1 MRSGDATRDPELDRN
16 APEHRTPLGLTSW
29 HIPWNNRAVN
39 VRSAIKEALSLLS
52 SRDRRLLW
60 ISTIVQMSTSVLDLI
75 GVLLIGLVGA
85 LAVATVQSLPP
96 PELVQNIMQVVGLEG
111 LSNQQLVG
119 YLALAA
125 AVVLLTKSLVSSYL
139 TRRVLAF
146 LANRQAIVSARLA
159 QGLLSQPLT
168 FVQLRSSQETSF
180 ALIQG
185 VGAAT
190 MSMLGQLTIAMSE
203 FALLMLLSAALLLIN
218 PWITVGAIA
227 FFAAVAWLLQRAMGR
242 WASRVGSESAEA
254 EISSLNAV
262 QEAVNAYREVVVADR
277 RDLYVNRIQA
287 FRWQAARVYADM
299 NFIGMLP
306 KYMFEAA
313 LVVGG
318 FALAALL
325 FTTQGAA
332 SAVGTLALYLAAA
345 SRVMPSLLRLQGAAL
360 TMRSAAG
367 IATPT
372 FALAR
377 DLGKPTT
384 DPNPQPTDEAIRT
397 ALRRGHPGLNPTIS
411 ISNVGVTYVSAS
423 RPALQGVTFRL
434 EAGQSLALV
443 GSSGAGKS
451 TLADVLLGVLSP
463 DTGEALIGDVPPS
476 QAVARWPGGI
486 GYVPQ
491 NVVLANDTIR
501 ANVALGLPRSAV
513 DDDMVLE
520 ALERAHLA
528 DYLLHEREGLNT
540 LIGES
545 GLRLSGGQRQRLGI
559 ARALFTKPRIL
570 VLDEATSA
578 LDADSEFAISE
589 TIQGLEGSTTTV
601 IIAHRLSTV
610 RHVDLLLYLSE
621 GRVVGQGTFAEV
633 RASVPDL
640 DRQASLM
647 GL

>member
-1 MRSGDATRDPELDRN
+1 MTLWPPPEVGESCPPPTWGGR
-16 APEHRTPLGLTSW
+16 AHY
-29 HIPWNNRAVN
+29 PWDNSQVD
-39 VRSAIKEALSLLS
+39 VRGAIREALSLLS

-60 ISTIVQMSTSVLDLI
+60 LSTAIQMSTSVLDLV

-85 LAVATVQSLPP
+85 LAVTTVQSMPP
-96 PELVQNIMQVVGLEG
+96 PASVQTFLGVFGLEG

-119 YLALAA
+119 FLALAA
-125 AVVLLTKSLVSSYL
+125 AVVLLSKSLVSSYL

-159 QGLLSQPLT
+159 QALLSRPLT
-168 FVQLRSSQETSF
+168 FVQSRSSQETAY

-190 MSMLGQLTIAMSE
+190 MSMLGQMTIALSE
-203 FALLMLLSAALLLIN
+203 LALLALLSIALLFLN

-227 FFAAVAWLLQRAMGR
+227 FFTAVAWLLQRAMGR
-242 WASRVGSESAEA
+242 WASRAGAASAGA

-262 QEAVNAYREVVVADR
+262 QEAVSAYREIVVADR
-277 RDLYVNRIQA
+277 RELYVSRIQEH
-287 FRWQAARVYADM
+287 RWQAARIYADL
-299 NFIGMLP
+299 NFIGLLP

-318 FALAALL
+318 FVLAAFL
-325 FTTQGAA
+325 FTTQGSVA
-332 SAVGTLALYLAAA
+332 AVGTLALYLAAA

-367 IATPT
+367 VAAPT
-372 FALAR
+372 FALAQE
-377 DLGKPTT
+377 LGKPTT
-384 DPNPQPTDEAIRT
+384 DPSPRRSDEVIRE
-397 ALRRGHPGLNPTIS
+397 ALRRGHPGLVATIS
-411 ISNVGVTYVSAS
+411 LSNVSVTYASAS
-423 RPALQGVTFRL
+423 EPALLDVSFSL
-434 EAGQSLALV
+434 AAGQSLALV

-451 TLADVLLGVLSP
+451 TLADVLLGVLTP
-463 DTGEALIGDVPPS
+463 DTGVAQIGGVSPNE
-476 QAVARWPGGI
+476 AVARWPGGI
-486 GYVPQ
+486 SYVPQ
-491 NVVLANDTIR
+491 DVVLANDTVR
-501 ANVALGLPRSAV
+501 ANVALGLPEGAI
-513 DDDMVLE
+513 DDDMVWE

-528 DYLLHEREGLNT
+528 DYLKRERDGLDT

-545 GLRLSGGQRQRLGI
+545 GVRLSGGQRQRLGI
-559 ARALFTKPRIL
+559 ARALFTRPRLL

-578 LDADSEFAISE
+578 LDADSEFAISQ
-589 TIQGLEGSTTTV
+589 TIHGLEGTTTTV

-610 RHVDLLLYLSE
+610 RDVDLLLYLSR
-621 GRVVGQGTFAEV
+621 GRVLGMGTFPEV
-633 RASVPDL
+633 RAEVPDL